1 MGPTPERAALS
12 DQSLKLI
19 TRVASLYY
27 LEHKTQSEIAK
38 ELRLSRQKVQR
49 LLHEARTAGIVEM
62 SIRTLPLLHLDLER
76 QLKSAFSLYDAIVT
90 ASHPDEALQ
99 AQSVAQAAAGYL
111 ERYLTDSSIV
121 AVSVGRSVGQIAT
134 YLSPEGAHPLFV
146 SALGGV
152 PHPGKAMSPNDICR
166 ALAAATGGHAEYLY
180 APAYVESQQVRDLL
194 LSQQAVRQALDCAKR
209 ANIALI
215 GIGGAGDDTLLVRAG
230 CLSVDEVRRL
240 RAQGAV
246 SCVSGSFLDQNGREV
261 SPELQGRLVG
271 LTPDD
276 LRRIPLVI
284 ALSAEPGRGPAI
296 LSALRAGIAD
306 VLITT
311 RDNAYDALKA
321 VALEGHADG
330 PEGAAR
336 CSGHTRAQP
345 PPGPL
350 HNVPDQQAP
359 VPRTENDSARR
370 L

>member
-1 MGPTPERAALS
+1 MGSVPGRAALREE
-12 DQSLKLI
+12 SLKLL

-27 LEHKTQSEIAK
+27 LEHKTQGEIAA
-38 ELRLSRQKVQR
+38 ELHLSRQKVQR
-49 LLHEARTAGIVEM
+49 LLHEARTVGIVQT

-76 QLKSAFSLYDAIVT
+76 QLKSAFSLHDAIVT

-99 AQSVAQAAAGYL
+99 AQAAAQAAADYL
-111 ERYLTDSSIV
+111 ERYLTDSSVV
-121 AVSVGRSVGQIAT
+121 AISVGRSVAQIAS
-134 YLSPEGAHPLFV
+134 YLSPGVAHPLFV

-166 ALAAATGGHAEYLY
+166 ALAAATGGRAEYLY

-194 LSQQAVRQALDCAKR
+194 LSQQAVRQALDCARR
-209 ANIALI
+209 ANIAII

-230 CLSVDEVRRL
+230 CLSVQEVQRV

-246 SCVSGSFLDQNGREV
+246 SCVSGSFLDENGREV
-261 SPELQGRLVG
+261 SPELQARLVG

-284 ALSAEPGRGPAI
+284 ALSTEPGRGPAI
-296 LSALRAGIAD
+296 LSALRAGIIN

-311 RDNAYDALKA
+311 SDNAYDVLRAAAGASHPSGAPA
-321 VALEGHADG
+321 VTNRSTPAQGQPTAG
-330 PEGAAR
+330 PPYRAPGEQAR
-336 CSGHTRAQP
+336 TPRA
-345 PPGPL
+345 
-350 HNVPDQQAP
+350 
-359 VPRTENDSARR
+359 ESDSARR